1 MKKTLFLSSVC
12 CAFCGGV
19 AHAEDAQPV
28 KETITLTSDTVTSET
43 FTETAPGNGMFYS
56 DKNNVAFLAGGTAEN
71 PYYITTADDTHANAS
86 DISLSAG
93 AGHTVTV
100 GGFTGDAYLAIGTED
115 TPVRVYTENSLFI
128 GGYGWHG
135 TSGWRTNA
143 KLNSNTRGEIPFES
157 HEGTVVINKGSVL
170 DTGTGGTALGGAQI
184 YIGHGGKGTMIVDGG
199 TVTTRAFL
207 GLATATATPDDN
219 SGLLEI
225 KNGGNVHITAE
236 PDKIN
241 SYYNQLMIGGSNT
254 GTGNIIVSG
263 EGSQFVMDSSALEPA
278 ASTGQ
283 STHYSFVSIGT
294 GNGGQGTITVT
305 DKAALTL
312 GTENAGLT
320 LIYLGEGAG
329 ATGALNVK
337 ENSSAALNGYTYIGA
352 QGKGALNVESG
363 ASVEQ
368 TSGVMLVGMSG
379 GEGELNVKGT
389 GSSLSS
395 GAMEI
400 GYDGAKGSV
409 NVGTGA
415 DLTVNGNLIASDTKD
430 DGISNSLTNDG
441 EMKVSGYI
449 YLTSGTTTTNNGTMT
464 ADGAVYI
471 ADGAT
476 FENAEGATLES
487 TTSFISLYA
496 GSHTTNKGEMKA
508 TDIYIAAGAELTN
521 TGSMTVAG
529 GADGISLADGA
540 TINNEGSLNGQIS
553 GKGTVQGTG
562 TLGAVSIGQDTTY
575 MVGGVDAPIF
585 GVEAS
590 TFTLEEASLTVFNV
604 DGATAA
610 QSGQEATW
618 GSGLHSA
625 IYGNVV
631 SLEAGAGIE
640 IVFSSTMEGL
650 EHGIEFNLKLID
662 GGEGSSYD
670 LETLLSNT
678 TFTLAEQISTFS
690 LTSAELELLVSDAT
704 YTVVDNDLYLS
715 GTAKISPIPEPTTA
729 TLSLLALCALASR
742 RRRK

>member
-1 MKKTLFLSSVC
+1 MKKTLFLASLC
-12 CAFCGGV
+12 FALCGTPSD
-19 AHAEDAQPV
+19 AEEEQPI
-28 KETITLTSDTVTSET
+28 KETITLTSDKVAGET

-56 DKNNVAFLAGGTAEN
+56 DENKVAFLAGGTAEN
-71 PYYITTADDTHANAS
+71 PYYITTADDTHANTA

-93 AGHTVTV
+93 SGHTVTV
-100 GGFTGDAYLAIGTED
+100 GGFTGDAYLAIGKED
-115 TPVRVYTENSLFI
+115 SPVRVYTENSLFI

-143 KLNSNTRGEIPFES
+143 ELNSNTRGEIPFEA
-157 HEGTVVINKGSVL
+157 HEGTVVINKSSIL
-170 DTGTGGTALGGAQI
+170 DTGTGVTALGGAQI

-199 TVTTRAFL
+199 TVTSRAFL
-207 GLATATATPDDN
+207 GIATATATPDDN

-225 KNGGNVHITAE
+225 KNGGKVHLKAE
-236 PDKIN
+236 PDKIA
-241 SYYNQLMIGGSNT
+241 SYYNQLMIGASNT
-254 GTGNIIVSG
+254 GTGNILVSG
-263 EGSQFVMDSSALEPA
+263 EGSQFIMDSSALTPA

-283 STHYSFVSIGT
+283 STHYSFVHIGT
-294 GNGGQGTITVT
+294 GNGGQGAITVT

-312 GTENAGLT
+312 GTENAGFT

-329 ATGALNVK
+329 AEGTLNVK
-337 ENSSAALNGYTYIGA
+337 ENSSATLNGYTYIGA
-352 QGKGALNVESG
+352 EGQGALNVESG
-363 ASVEQ
+363 ASVKQ
-368 TSGVMLVGMSG
+368 TSGVMQVGMSG
-379 GEGELNVKGT
+379 GEGELNVKDS
-389 GSSLSS
+389 GSSLST
-395 GAMEI
+395 GTMEI
-400 GYDGAKGSV
+400 GYDGAKGAV

-415 DLTVNGNLIASDTKD
+415 ELTVNGNLTASDTKD

-441 EMKVSGYI
+441 DVNVSGYI

-476 FENAEGATLES
+476 FENTEGATLES
-487 TTSFISLYA
+487 TGSFITLNA

-521 TGSMTVAG
+521 TGTMTVAG
-529 GADGISLADGA
+529 GSDGISLADGA

-562 TLGAVSIGQDTTY
+562 TLGEVSIGQDTTY
-575 MVGGVDAPIF
+575 MVGGTDAPIY

-590 TFTLEEASLTVFNV
+590 TFTLEEASVTVFNI
-604 DGATAA
+604 DGMTAA

-625 IYGNVV
+625 IYGDNV
-631 SLEAGAGIE
+631 SLLAGAGIQ
-640 IVFSSTMEGL
+640 IVFSSTMDGL
-650 EHGIEFNLKLID
+650 ESGVEFNLMLID

-670 LETLLSNT
+670 LEALLSNT
-678 TFTLAEQISTFS
+678 TFTLSAQISTFA
-690 LTSAELELLVSDAT
+690 LTQPEYELLVSGAQ
-704 YTVVDNDLYLS
+704 YSVVDNNLYLS
-715 GTAKISPIPEPTTA
+715 GTAKVSPIPEPATA
-729 TLSLLALCALASR
+729 TLSLLALCALATR